1 MFAPPTLRTQQEM
14 RFGIG
19 FSQQQGGHFIDEF
32 VDAGVATPGE
42 RLQSLYLSSGRR
54 MVRAL
59 MIVSSSGIARV

>member
-1 MFAPPTLRTQQEM
+1 M

-32 VDAGVATPGE
+32 VDAGVATLGE